1 MKTKI
6 IAMSDTHGQHDK
18 LTDLIWKEI
27 KNVPED
33 THILMVHCGD
43 YDSETFHDW
52 WSQFNV
58 EKYFIEGNHDE
69 EVEKEV
75 ATFVKTISGKNILL
89 INKGHYNNIRPN
101 NNHTYTDISKI
112 VEETLQKYP
121 SIKVDILVSHQPA
134 FGILDEVINVLT
146 ITKVSVGDDDIKNV
160 LEIVK
165 PKIHLFGHI
174 HDDAGK
180 NNKYNETQFYN
191 VSCLGG
197 SHDKQAMYMLRE
209 NPLTIIEI

>member
-33 THILMVHCGD
+33 THILLVHCGD

-75 ATFVKTISGKNILL
+75 ATFVQTIGGKTILL
-89 INKGHYNNIRPN
+89 INKGHYDNIRPN
-101 NNHTYTDISKI
+101 NNQTDIDISKI
-112 VEETLQKYP
+112 VEETLQKY
-121 SIKVDILVSHQPA
+121 SSLKVDILVSHQPA
-134 FGILDEVINVLT
+134 FGILDNVYDNGYYF
-146 ITKVSVGDDDIKNV
+146 SVGDKDIKQI
-160 LEIVK
+160 IVK
-165 PKIHLFGHI
+165 VKPEIHLFGHI
-174 HDDAGK
+174 HDRGGK
-180 NNKYNETQFYN
+180 NSVYSKTKCYN

-197 SHDKQAMYMLRE
+197 SHDKQTMYMLRD